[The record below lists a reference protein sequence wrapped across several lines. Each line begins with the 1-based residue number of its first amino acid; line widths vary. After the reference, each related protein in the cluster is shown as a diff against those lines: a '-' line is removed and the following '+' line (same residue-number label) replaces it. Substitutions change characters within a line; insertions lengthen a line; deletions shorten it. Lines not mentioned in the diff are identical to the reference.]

1 MERISEKTFEKY
13 IKAMMD
19 ISRAITSELYL
30 EDILKLIVMVTAKV
44 TGVEICSLWLVDKG
58 ETAPKLKLKATQAI
72 DPDYVKERSLN
83 MDEGVVGFVATHKTP
98 LVLEN
103 VLADKR
109 FKEKDMA
116 RKLGLVSMLSVPLMV
131 KNDENRKEFG
141 DDRRQPGCGGHH
153 EHGADG
159 QNQGHTG
166 RAGSPKTNRKGKR
179 DTHGSPEH
187 EWTAS
192 LQMASKAQ
200 HGRQETHTADC

>member
-131 KNDENRKEFG
+131 KNDEVIE
-141 DDRRQPGCGGHH
+141 Q
-153 EHGADG
+153 
-159 QNQGHTG
+159 
-166 RAGSPKTNRKGKR
+166 KR
-179 DTHGSPEH
+179 I
-187 EWTAS
+187 W
-192 LQMASKAQ
+192 
-200 HGRQETHTADC
+200 